1 MKEQEFCIF
10 AFYQFKTTTNK
21 LQLQEKL
28 NNLSKREKIKGIVLI
43 ADEGING
50 TVSGFIDGIKKL
62 EKYLEKEGFT
72 TLEKKY
78 AYSSY
83 MPFHRMKVKLKK
95 EIITFAGEEVNVE
108 KQTGEFVSPEDWN
121 KLIEDP
127 EVTLLDIRNLYETQ
141 IGTFSDS
148 EILGVKTFTQLKELV
163 DKKLLENKDKKIAM
177 FSTAGIRCEKVS
189 S

>member
-21 LQLQEKL
+21 LQLREKL

-72 TLEKKY
+72 TLEKK
-78 AYSSY
+78 
-83 MPFHRMKVKLKK
+83 
-95 EIITFAGEEVNVE
+95 
-108 KQTGEFVSPEDWN
+108 
-121 KLIEDP
+121 
-127 EVTLLDIRNLYETQ
+127 
-141 IGTFSDS
+141 
-148 EILGVKTFTQLKELV
+148 
-163 DKKLLENKDKKIAM
+163 
-177 FSTAGIRCEKVS
+177 
-189 S
+189 